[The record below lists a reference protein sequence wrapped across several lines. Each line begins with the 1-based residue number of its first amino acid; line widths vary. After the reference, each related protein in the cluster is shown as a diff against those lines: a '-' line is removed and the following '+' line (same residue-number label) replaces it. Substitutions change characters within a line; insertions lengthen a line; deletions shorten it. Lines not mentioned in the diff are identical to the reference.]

1 MGDSNRLPET
11 PGGGGGGAEIRL
23 LWEGAGGEKWT
34 GLFAIFDPVLFDSIL
49 CAHILFELILVYPMI
64 I

>member
-1 MGDSNRLPET
+1 MGDSNRLP
-11 PGGGGGGAEIRL
+11 EIRL